1 MWSGIFT
8 LKHLTTSNRLTIP
21 LLLLPLVLLLL
32 CTTSTPSI
40 PAAAASGSAVP
51 NAASDVASASRLNY
65 VEAKTEAQV
74 RLVVERLDKA
84 QKSSDKAMA
93 ILVEADVVKLRAQV
107 DGLEKQYGKAG
118 LLATLSGQMKELD
131 SADQVK
137 VSE

>member
-1 MWSGIFT
+1 M
-8 LKHLTTSNRLTIP
+8 
-21 LLLLPLVLLLL
+21 
-32 CTTSTPSI
+32 
-40 PAAAASGSAVP
+40 P

-118 LLATLSGQMKELD
+118 LLATLSGQKKELEQSLATAKRD
-131 SADQVK
+131 LDRADQVK